1 MMRRKQRKRDLKRD
15 RRKESNERRKRNR
28 LNEVD
33 IEKQTD
39 GERWQG

>member
-1 MMRRKQRKRDLKRD
+1 MRRKQRKRDLKRD
-15 RRKESNERRKRNR
+15 RRKESNERRKRKR

>member
-1 MMRRKQRKRDLKRD
+1 MMRRKQRNRDLKRD
-15 RRKESNERRKRNR
+15 RRKESNERRKRKR